1 MNCRMKSH
9 SEKTKLMKK
18 IVFLLA
24 LLFVVGATRAQ
35 DIPERPNPPRLVND
49 LANVMSSE
57 EVRQFEAELEDFARQ
72 TSNQIVVVTVPDLGG
87 TDIADYSFKL
97 GEKWGVGQKD
107 KDNGIVIIFK
117 PKTAT
122 EKGQVF
128 VAVGYGLE
136 GAIPDAIANR
146 DVVDREMIPRFKEGD
161 IYGGLRAGT
170 DVLMKLAAGEFSAE
184 QYHRQASGNEG
195 GGGALIFIIIAFVA
209 VVMSVIRGR
218 SRRFYSGGS
227 SLPFWIAM
235 GMMNASRNSHRGA
248 WDNFHHGGGSFGGF
262 GGGGGGFGGF
272 GGGSFGGGGAGG
284 SW

>member
-1 MNCRMKSH
+1 MKFH
-9 SEKTKLMKK
+9 SGKIKLMKK
-18 IVFLLA
+18 IIFLLVS
-24 LLFVVGATRAQ
+24 LFVIGATYAQ
-35 DIPERPNPPRLVND
+35 DIPERPDPPRLVND
-49 LANVMSSE
+49 LANVMSSD
-57 EVRQFEAELEDFARQ
+57 EVLQFEAELEDFARQ
-72 TSNQIVVVTVPDLGG
+72 TSNQIVVVTVPDLAG

-117 PKTAT
+117 PKTET

-128 VAVGYGLE
+128 VAIGYGLE

-170 DVLMKLAAGEFSAE
+170 AVLMKLAAGEFSAQ
-184 QYHRQASGNEG
+184 QYHQQASGSEG
-195 GGGALIFIIIAFVA
+195 GGGGAIIFIVIAFVA
-209 VVMSVIRGR
+209 VIMSVLRGR

-235 GMMNASRNSHRGA
+235 GMMNSSRNSHRGA
-248 WDNFHHGGGSFGGF
+248 WDSFNHSSGRFGGGGF